1 MEDLLGFDVYG
12 EYDLSWSW
20 RQYPNVAEETHTAS
34 AEVKGQTSA
43 PAWMVNVRKA
53 WAPFTLFGEMYS
65 IDPRYNTQAFVTTT
79 TGLDYARQG
88 NRFDLVEDND
98 DQDRF
103 PDAFRADFLV
113 DDRQVFPG
121 WDLNNDLVPD
131 FNQNDNRVK
140 ANNIP
145 DYQEPF
151 LRFQVDRPEFLFGVD
166 MNHNF
171 WVDLYEND
179 TEPDYPYRRDQAGF
193 NVLCGVGL
201 GRHWQLKAGALR
213 ETQISADRKK
223 SQYVR
228 TGGLRADV
236 AEVGPST
243 AV

>member
-1 MEDLLGFDVYG
+1 M
-12 EYDLSWSW
+12 
-20 RQYPNVAEETHTAS
+20 
-34 AEVKGQTSA
+34 
-43 PAWMVNVRKA
+43 
-53 WAPFTLFGEMYS
+53 FGEVYS

-79 TGLDYARQG
+79 SGLDYARQG

-140 ANNIP
+140 ANSIP
-145 DYQEPF
+145 DYEEPF

-193 NVLCGVGL
+193 NVYSGVEL
-201 GRHWQLKAGALR
+201 GRHWQLKVGGLARGADFSGP
-213 ETQISADRKK
+213 QK
-223 SQYVR
+223 SQHVR
-228 TGGLRADV
+228 TGGLRAGVV
-236 AEVGPST
+236 ALGAGA

>member
-1 MEDLLGFDVYG
+1 MCG
-12 EYDLSWSW
+12 
-20 RQYPNVAEETHTAS
+20 
-34 AEVKGQTSA
+34 
-43 PAWMVNVRKA
+43 KA
-53 WAPFTLFGEMYS
+53 WEPFTLFGEVYS

-193 NVLCGVGL
+193 NVYGGVGL
-201 GRHWQLKAGALR
+201 GSALAAQGRGLARGADLSRPQEPQYLR
-213 ETQISADRKK
+213 A
-223 SQYVR
+223 
-228 TGGLRADV
+228 GGLRAEYGR
-236 AEVGPST
+236 AG
-243 AV
+243 AGCGCLR